1 MSVPA
6 PSIID
11 TRRHQMF
18 PSLATAEIER
28 LRRFG
33 VLRSYGAGEALVK
46 VGEVGPGLAI
56 ILAGEVQITQHDQS
70 GRRELIVTHGRGAF
84 MGELAQLSG
93 RPALIDAYA
102 QGLVEALIIAPER
115 LRALL
120 VAEAEVGE
128 RIMRALILRRV
139 GLIQAGAG
147 GPVIVGYAESGDVL
161 RLEGFLSR
169 NGHPHQTLNPDTDPE
184 AKAL

>member
-56 ILAGEVQITQHDQS
+56 ILAGEVQITQHVAANS
-70 GRRELIVTHGRGAF
+70 SSLMGPARSWASWHNCRGSRR
-84 MGELAQLSG
+84 
-93 RPALIDAYA
+93 
-102 QGLVEALIIAPER
+102 
-115 LRALL
+115 
-120 VAEAEVGE
+120 
-128 RIMRALILRRV
+128 
-139 GLIQAGAG
+139 
-147 GPVIVGYAESGDVL
+147 
-161 RLEGFLSR
+161 
-169 NGHPHQTLNPDTDPE
+169 
-184 AKAL
+184 